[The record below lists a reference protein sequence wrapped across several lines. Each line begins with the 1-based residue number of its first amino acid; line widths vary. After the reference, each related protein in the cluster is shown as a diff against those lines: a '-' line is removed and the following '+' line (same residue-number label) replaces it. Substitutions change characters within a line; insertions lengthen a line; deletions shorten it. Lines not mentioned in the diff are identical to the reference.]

1 MALDGNIMA
10 AAAAKHRAR
19 RDSRRLEQEQL
30 TRRVYD
36 RLPRVEQ
43 IDRDLRATTARVM
56 LAALERDHP
65 PEEVTVAAPTREDLP
80 AHPWPFPLDAVV
92 NLLDHPTQDHPLV
105 NNQTTY
111 YVCRNH
117 TCQPPRNLYS

>member
-1 MALDGNIMA
+1 MAWVLVRLAHLTGNTDWDKAAENQLDFL
-10 AAAAKHRAR
+10 AR
-19 RDSRRLEQEQL
+19 QAVRYP
-30 TRRVYD
+30 TAYPVY
-36 RLPRVEQ
+36 L
-43 IDRDLRATTARVM
+43 

-65 PEEVTVAAPTREDLP
+65 PEEVTVAAPTREYLP
-80 AHPWPFPLDAVV
+80 PQPWPFPLDAVV
-92 NLLDHPTQDHPLV
+92 RLLDHPTQDHPLV